1 MANKVISSV
10 NNGLNSAQNISQRKS
25 HLFSLFVSSNF
36 LSFTLVG
43 TR

>member
-25 HLFSLFVSSNF
+25 HFSFM
-36 LSFTLVG
+36 
-43 TR
+43 

>member
-25 HLFSLFVSSNF
+25 HPFRLC
-36 LSFTLVG
+36 SFHQTFYPLL
-43 TR
+43 